1 MRGRV
6 RASGVSLVVGI
17 AASLLAGCG
26 GGGTYKVTAI
36 FDDIGDL
43 QSRASVQSADVRIGT
58 IGKITLRKDYKAS
71 VSLLVRNSVRMPQA
85 SQALLRTT
93 SLLGEKFV
101 ELRPDGDPTKGPFLH
116 DGSKLGLDRTGEA
129 PELEFVADQLVTV
142 LGAVNSTNLA
152 SIVETGA
159 VGFGGRGRELQ
170 TLIGDLSTISGS
182 LASRSKQ
189 IGSIIDN
196 LDRAT
201 QTLAGGS
208 EDVKGLLTNLATTSK
223 ILVDNREQ
231 AITALDQL
239 SRLARVQ
246 NEVLDRYHGDIDRQ
260 IKQINAIIGVAA
272 TQINQVGSLVDWL
285 DRFVYALPK
294 AVPGDFTQ
302 VYMWAVPCAV
312 DPRSPAGCP

>member
-1 MRGRV
+1 MRARL
-6 RASGVSLVVGI
+6 RRSGVLLVVGV

-26 GGGTYKVTAI
+26 GSGTYKVTAV

-43 QSRASVQSADVRIGT
+43 QSRASVQSADVRIGS
-58 IGKITLRKDYKAS
+58 IAKITLTKDYKAR
-71 VSLLVRNSVRMPQA
+71 VSLLIRDSIRMPKA

-101 ELRPDGDPTKGPFLH
+101 ELRPDGDPTQGPFLRNG
-116 DGSKLGLDRTGEA
+116 DVVPRTGEA

-170 TLIGDLSTISGS
+170 TLIGDLSTISAS

-196 LDRAT
+196 LDRTT

-208 EDVKGLLTNLATTSK
+208 EDVKGLLTNLATTSQ
-223 ILVDNREQ
+223 ILVDNRQQ

>member
-1 MRGRV
+1 MKARV
-6 RASGVSLVVGI
+6 RTSGAILVVAI
-17 AASLLAGCG
+17 AASLLAACG

-36 FDDIGDL
+36 FEDIGDL
-43 QSRASVQSADVRIGT
+43 QSRASVQSADVRIGS
-58 IGKITLRKDYKAS
+58 IAKITLTKDYKAR
-71 VSLLVRNSVRMPQA
+71 VSLLVRNNIRMPQA
-85 SQALLRTT
+85 SKAYLRTT

-101 ELRPDGDPTKGPFLH
+101 ELRPDGDPTQGPFLH
-116 DGSKLGLDRTGEA
+116 NGSTLGLDRTDEGA
-129 PELEFVADQLVTV
+129 ELESVADQLVTV

-159 VGFGGRGRELQ
+159 VGFGGRGSELH
-170 TLIGDLSTISGS
+170 TLIGDLSVISSS
-182 LASRSKQ
+182 LASRSVQ

-246 NEVLDRYHGDIDRQ
+246 NEVLDKYHGDIDRQ

-272 TQINQVGSLVDWL
+272 TQTTQVGTLVDWL

-294 AVPGDFTQ
+294 AIPGDFTQ
-302 VYMWAVPCAV
+302 VYMWAVPCAA

>member
-1 MRGRV
+1 MRRRV
-6 RASGVSLVVGI
+6 RAPGAIVVVAI
-17 AASLLAGCG
+17 TASLLAGCG
-26 GGGTYKVTAI
+26 GGGTYKVTAL

-58 IGKITLRKDYKAS
+58 IAKITLTKDYKAR
-71 VSLLVRNSVRMPQA
+71 VSLLIRDSVHMPKA

-101 ELRPDGDPTKGPFLH
+101 ELRPDGDPTRGPFLRNG
-116 DGSKLGLDRTGEA
+116 DVVQRTGEA

-159 VGFGGRGRELQ
+159 VGFGGRGGELR

-231 AITALDQL
+231 AISALDQL

-246 NEVLDRYHGDIDRQ
+246 NEILDRYHGDLDRQ
-260 IKQINAIIGVAA
+260 IKQINAIIGVAG
-272 TQINQVGSLVDWL
+272 TQINQVSSLVDWL

-302 VYMWAVPCAV
+302 IYMWAVPCAV

>member
-1 MRGRV
+1 MSGTRRV
-6 RASGVSLVVGI
+6 WGGLLTGALASLV
-17 AASLLAGCG
+17 LAGCG
-26 GGGTYKVTAI
+26 GGGSIKVTAT

-43 QSRASVQSADVRIGT
+43 QSRASVQTADVRVGT
-58 IGKITLRKDYKAS
+58 ISKISLTKDYKAR
-71 VSLLVRNSVRMPQA
+71 VSLSLHKSARLPKNSI
-85 SQALLRTT
+85 ALLRTT

-101 ELRPDGDPTKGPFLH
+101 EIRPEGDPTKGPFLR
-116 DGSKLGLDRTGEA
+116 DGDVLSHTGEA
-129 PELEFVADQLVTV
+129 PELEFVADELVTV

-159 VGFGGRGRELQ
+159 AGFGGRAGELR
-170 TLIGDLSTISGS
+170 TLIGDLSTISAS
-182 LASRSKQ
+182 LASRSTQ

-196 LDRAT
+196 LDKAT

-208 EDVKGLLTNLATTSK
+208 EDIKSLLTNLATTSK

-231 AITALDQL
+231 AISALDQL
-239 SRLARVQ
+239 ARLARVQ

-272 TQINQVGSLVDWL
+272 TQTKQVGTLVDWL

-302 VYMWAVPCAV
+302 VYMWAVPCTI